1 MTADLVSEIKT
12 RLAVTGNYHDALLA
26 AYAEDVKAFLVDG
39 GVPAEVV
46 ESDEAVGCIARG
58 VADLWDYGSGEGK
71 FSPVFLQR
79 AAQMAVRREE
89 RCRPWPSAAS

>member
-12 RLAVTGNYHDALLA
+12 RLAVTGDHFDALLA

-39 GVPAEVV
+39 GVPEDVV

-58 VADLWDYGSGEGK
+58 VADLWNYGAGEGT

-79 AAQMAVRREE
+79 AAQMAVRAEE
-89 RCRPWPSAAS
+89 EE